1 MGAAVSNEPLTRKK
15 IVLDGLQLINDTD
28 DWTEDGCRVVDVL
41 SALRLADEKFEKYH
55 GTMISADTALDILYE
70 CFPFAKEEK

>member
-1 MGAAVSNEPLTRKK
+1 MGAAVSNEPLTLKN
-15 IVLDGLQLINDTD
+15 VCLQKHCEFQS
-28 DWTEDGCRVVDVL
+28 WHCEDVL